1 MEERIKALT
10 RRLQVE
16 YVFYFIIIAAF
27 AAVYELNPSACG
39 IFIGN
44 ATSEFILETVS
55 VLLTLAT
62 IPLSLKLFNA
72 MLLRHRSLSFELRAR
87 YYRMWSATRLISL
100 GIVTVLNLWV
110 YYATLNNIGGFCA
123 LICLLT
129 ALFCCPTRK
138 RISSELEANEQ

>member
-62 IPLSLKLFNA
+62 IPLSLKLSTQCCCA
-72 MLLRHRSLSFELRAR
+72 TARSA
-87 YYRMWSATRLISL
+87 
-100 GIVTVLNLWV
+100 
-110 YYATLNNIGGFCA
+110 
-123 LICLLT
+123 
-129 ALFCCPTRK
+129 
-138 RISSELEANEQ
+138 SS